1 MINYLFKLSRDL
13 DESGFKK
20 EACEVN
26 LIIKEALE
34 WGDVA
39 GWFKTKYNFI
49 KNLFNKKE
57 QAKNTER
64 AAETEEEYTEAKNDV
79 FEEMLQ
85 RKESGPPE
93 QRLYFWYTHPFEAG
107 CPVCASR
114 HGQMR
119 TLTQWRELG
128 FPGRSN
134 GACIKRPNCNC
145 LLIRIKPGGVPNIAR
160 NDDGAFDISDL
171 IGIGEDNTKKNMQQG
186 PMFTGEQFF
195 NNFGQST

>member
-13 DESGFKK
+13 NESGFEK
-20 EACEVN
+20 EAYEIN

-34 WGDVA
+34 WGDIT
-39 GWFKTKYNFI
+39 GWFKKQYN
-49 KNLFNKKE
+49 KLKDRFNKKE
-57 QAKNTER
+57 EAKNTPQ
-64 AAETEEEYTEAKNDV
+64 AAETEREYETVREDAL
-79 FEEMLQ
+79 EEMLQ

-93 QRLYFWYTHPFEAG
+93 EQLYFWYTHPFESG

-114 HGQMR
+114 HGQTR
-119 TLTQWRELG
+119 TLAQWRALG

-195 NNFGQST
+195 NNSGQST